1 MAIDFDEGPSR
12 EGQGQLD
19 YSLSA
24 TQLVSRTFGVWIKKL
39 PLYLVILGGFL
50 VLFQILEIAVGYFVF
65 GEIYSGGLLSD
76 PTSFMTQI
84 IYYTFYPSSMPEE
97 FWLLISVSGIFLVLR
112 LIVLAVVVGAVV
124 KLAISSYTSDTGDL
138 GSSISSAFSRIIPM
152 VIAILI
158 INMIVAVLLAPGTAM
173 LTGALDLIDP
183 SDPYSMAGFEELM
196 SAMGLTLVMM
206 IPILFIVV
214 RLAPIYAVISE
225 EDVSATEGFSRAYN
239 ITGGNFLHIFG
250 GWFLLYI
257 IKLILDI
264 GISVFADPL
273 ILGLGT
279 SLGLA
284 IYNLLSLWILTPL
297 DFIFFAVLYMD
308 LESRSRGG
316 PSAYW

>member
-239 ITGGNFLHIFG
+239 ITGGNFL
-250 GWFLLYI
+250 
-257 IKLILDI
+257 
-264 GISVFADPL
+264 
-273 ILGLGT
+273 
-279 SLGLA
+279 
-284 IYNLLSLWILTPL
+284 
-297 DFIFFAVLYMD
+297 
-308 LESRSRGG
+308 
-316 PSAYW
+316 